1 MYVPKHFEE
10 RDPDILSALMRQ
22 FNFALLVT
30 ARNGVPVGTHVP
42 LHVDDDGKNGRL
54 FGHLARANDH
64 WQDFDGEREAMAVF
78 QGPHSYISPNW
89 YVSGEQVPTWNYAT
103 IHAYGKPRVMQDP
116 GEVADILWR
125 LVGDNENEATGNWS
139 MDKLSKGKLTAKLR
153 SIIAFEMPI
162 GRLEGKFKMSQN
174 RKAEDAQGAA
184 NGVRAASGADADAVA
199 AEIEKRMCRART

>member
-42 LHVDDDGKNGRL
+42 LHVDDGGKNGRL
-54 FGHLARANDH
+54 LGHLARANDH

-89 YVSGEQVPTWNYAT
+89 YVSGGQVPTWNYAT
-103 IHAYGKPRVMQDP
+103 VHAYGKPRVIQDP
-116 GEVADILWR
+116 SVVTDILWR
-125 LVGDNENEATGNWS
+125 LVGNNENDATGNWS
-139 MDKLSKGKLTAKLR
+139 MDKLSKGKVAAKLR
-153 SIIAFEMPI
+153 SIIVFEMPI
-162 GRLEGKFKMSQN
+162 ERLEGKFKMSQN
-174 RKAEDAQGAA
+174 REAEDAQGAA

-199 AEIEKRMCRART
+199 AEIEKRMCRA

>member
-42 LHVDDDGKNGRL
+42 LHADDGGKNGRL
-54 FGHLARANDH
+54 LGHLARANDH

-89 YVSGEQVPTWNYAT
+89 YVSEGQVPTWNYAT
-103 IHAYGKPRVMQDP
+103 VHAYGKPRVMQDP
-116 GEVADILWR
+116 GEVTDVLWR
-125 LVGDNENEATGNWS
+125 LVGDNENDTTGNWS
-139 MDKLSKGKLTAKLR
+139 MDKLSKGKVAAKLR

-162 GRLEGKFKMSQN
+162 ERLEGKFKMSQN
-174 RKAEDAQGAA
+174 REAEDAQGAA

-199 AEIEKRMCRART
+199 AEIEKRMCRA

>member
-42 LHVDDDGKNGRL
+42 LHVDDGDKTGRL
-54 FGHLARANDH
+54 LGHLARANDH

-89 YVSGEQVPTWNYAT
+89 YVSEGQVPTWNYAT
-103 IHAYGKPRVMQDP
+103 VHAYGKPRVMQDP
-116 GEVADILWR
+116 GEVTDVLWQ
-125 LVGDNENEATGNWS
+125 LVGDNENDATGNWS
-139 MDKLSKGKLTAKLR
+139 MDKLSKEKVTANLR

-162 GRLEGKFKMSQN
+162 ERLEGKFKMSQN
-174 RKAEDAQGAA
+174 REAEDAQGAA
-184 NGVRAASGADADAVA
+184 NGVRAASGADADTVA
-199 AEIEKRMCRART
+199 AEIEKRMCRA

>member
-42 LHVDDDGKNGRL
+42 LHLDDGGKNSRL
-54 FGHLARANDH
+54 LGHLARANDH

-89 YVSGEQVPTWNYAT
+89 YVSKGQVPTWNYAT
-103 IHAYGKPRVMQDP
+103 VHAYGKPRVMQDP
-116 GEVADILWR
+116 GEVTDVLWQ
-125 LVGDNENEATGNWS
+125 LVGDNENDATGNWS
-139 MDKLSKGKLTAKLR
+139 MDKLSKRKVAAQLR

-162 GRLEGKFKMSQN
+162 ERLEGKFKMSQN
-174 RKAEDAQGAA
+174 REAEDAQGAA

-199 AEIEKRMCRART
+199 AEIEKRMCRA

>member
-89 YVSGEQVPTWNYAT
+89 YVSGEQVPTWNYAA

-199 AEIEKRMCRART
+199 AEIEKRMCRA